1 VRPFDEI
8 LAAAVSQPRFQMIL
22 VALFGGLAL
31 TLAVI
36 GIYGVMSYAVEQRTN
51 EIGIRMALGAQPRH
65 VLAQILWQGA
75 RLGGLGAVGG
85 LAASVVVT
93 SFMKSMLFAVSPVDL
108 GTYVVVTAL
117 LMAVTLLAC
126 YVPARRA
133 MRVDP
138 MIALRYE

>member
-1 VRPFDEI
+1 
-8 LAAAVSQPRFQMIL
+8 
-22 VALFGGLAL
+22 
-31 TLAVI
+31 
-36 GIYGVMSYAVEQRTN
+36 
-51 EIGIRMALGAQPRH
+51 
-65 VLAQILWQGA
+65 
-75 RLGGLGAVGG
+75 
-85 LAASVVVT
+85 
-93 SFMKSMLFAVSPVDL
+93 MKSMLFAVSPVDL